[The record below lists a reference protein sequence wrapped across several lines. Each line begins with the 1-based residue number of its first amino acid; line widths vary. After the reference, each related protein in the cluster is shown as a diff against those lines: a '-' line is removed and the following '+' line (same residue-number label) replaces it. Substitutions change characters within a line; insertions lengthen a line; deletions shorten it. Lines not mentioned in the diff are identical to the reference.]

1 MCPLCLKKLTEFSV
15 FKKICLE
22 SDAALRKSL
31 QSNCCRSFKERG
43 AGDDNSGPYVET
55 KGCIQDVIEN
65 NSQLTCS
72 SQTTEIYLPVPDLVL
87 PRDNELFHVK
97 DKDEGNLSEGNYPV
111 LYTSDPAG
119 ISTDVSDPLAT
130 DELVSLLVPCT
141 VLFFY
146 CTISFLCGKFPTPL
160 IGNSDRVI

>member
-1 MCPLCLKKLTEFSV
+1 MSRTSGILTECSGRNCRLCRKNHDYYYNIFTSNVACNIAVKDTIHELVGLHIAVGDGLPTTMCPLCFKKLTEFSV

-22 SDAALRKSL
+22 SDAVLRKSL

-43 AGDDNSGPYVET
+43 AGDENLGPSVET

-87 PRDNELFHVK
+87 PRDNELVCYVLVH
-97 DKDEGNLSEGNYPV
+97 SE
-111 LYTSDPAG
+111 T
-119 ISTDVSDPLAT
+119 
-130 DELVSLLVPCT
+130 
-141 VLFFY
+141 
-146 CTISFLCGKFPTPL
+146 
-160 IGNSDRVI
+160 